1 MKWTPVLR
9 NSATWF
15 VTIPF
20 ALALICG
27 IVYIKLDSTQETDDP
42 YVTSEQSNP
51 RRDIKQHPKRP
62 KPASPQH
69 NTRKF
74 IRYEGGLGVVA
85 STVHTNASGYI
96 VEDYTMEN
104 GESRQDIRPP
114 EPMFKNASDQVIALA
129 ICTPPGESMP
139 PLPDLT
145 GIERDFKESLRT
157 PIIIEASDSQEV
169 RELKRRVI
177 EVKKEMAELVRK
189 GGSFAEALLEHQD
202 EMNRLADS
210 RAMAVQ
216 EMQQIYA
223 EEGLSAAQTFA
234 SRVNEK
240 FQQKGIPEI
249 PVIGKDKDKKGR
261 YPHEKH

>member
-1 MKWTPVLR
+1 MKWDDALRASVIRAVAIPLTLVL
-9 NSATWF
+9 
-15 VTIPF
+15 V
-20 ALALICG
+20 CG
-27 IVYIKLDSTQETDDP
+27 IVYLQRVSTQETKDSRT
-42 YVTSEQSNP
+42 TSEQAKP
-51 RRDIKQHPKRP
+51 KAGEKQRPKRP
-62 KPASPQH
+62 KQASPQR

-74 IRYEGGLGVVA
+74 IRYEGGMGVVA

-104 GESRQDIRPP
+104 GEARQDVRPP
-114 EPMFKNASDQVIALA
+114 EPIFKNASDQVIALA
-129 ICTPPGESMP
+129 ISTPPGESMP

-145 GIERDFKESLRT
+145 GIERDFKESLHT

-169 RELKRRVI
+169 KELKRRVM
-177 EVKKEMAELVRK
+177 EVKKEMAEFVQN

-223 EEGLSAAQTFA
+223 EDGLTAAQAFA
-234 SRVNEK
+234 RRVNEK
-240 FQQKGIPEI
+240 FQREGIPEI
-249 PVIGKDKDKKGR
+249 PVIGKEKDKMK
-261 YPHEKH
+261 